1 MKLILIA
8 GLGLLLGGCALFG
21 GGHQRAAALKSEPAP
36 LAASQSAASGAFR
49 PAYATG
55 RPVAL
60 VPCRQGV
67 KLTEDCSGS
76 NNRHQLGDDPAE
88 DAGEPAL
95 TAVSVIPVRE

>member
-1 MKLILIA
+1 MKLICIA

-21 GGHQRAAALKSEPAP
+21 DNQSSAELKAEPAPRAAARTAP
-36 LAASQSAASGAFR
+36 TEVFR

-67 KLTEDCSGS
+67 KLTEDCSGG
-76 NNRHQLGDDPAE
+76 NNRHQLGGDSAQGAE
-88 DAGEPAL
+88 ETAL

>member
-1 MKLILIA
+1 MRLIFIA

-21 GGHQRAAALKSEPAP
+21 GGHQRASELKAAPAP
-36 LAASQSAASGAFR
+36 LAASRAAAPEVFR

-67 KLTEDCSGS
+67 KLTEDCSGA
-76 NNRHQLGDDPAE
+76 NNRHQLGDGNAE
-88 DAGEPAL
+88 GAGEPAL
-95 TAVSVIPVRE
+95 TAVSVIPVQE